1 MIRGQVWLPKATIVA
16 DTATVRV
23 FLECFTTQNGIIHSY
38 LGKVSQDTD
47 DLVEAM
53 YWFLLATH
61 QLQLDKIYKD
71 CVGARKGW
79 IYAASSPA
87 TSAARNDKGWKLQE
101 DLHSHM
107 CNEPWCPSGIAA
119 DKVSCTWILKLGM
132 TQAAGSP
139 QFVTCTLP
147 LAIELRLCQSYFG
160 AGGVIGT
167 GQTYV
172 SRGNARVR
180 VFSDRWVPG
189 VFG

>member
-1 MIRGQVWLPKATIVA
+1 MWPTWPGFCKSACAEVLDCPFCRNLKGTSASSCRAQFELYEQHILGLTDGIMIRGQVWLPKATIVA

-47 DLVEAM
+47 DLVEAI

-71 CVGARKGW
+71 RVGARKGW

-119 DKVSCTWILKLGM
+119 DKVSCT
-132 TQAAGSP
+132 
-139 QFVTCTLP
+139 
-147 LAIELRLCQSYFG
+147 
-160 AGGVIGT
+160 
-167 GQTYV
+167 
-172 SRGNARVR
+172 
-180 VFSDRWVPG
+180 
-189 VFG
+189 